1 MQKTV
6 YLVRHCQATGQA
18 ADAPLTPEGE
28 QQAMRLAEQL
38 APLSIERIVASPFIR
53 ALRTI
58 TPLAERLA
66 LPIITDERLIERVL
80 STSEVADWMTAL
92 RATFENFDLSFAGG
106 ESSRVATQ
114 RIVAVLSSAILH
126 PVRTTVL
133 VTHGNLMTLL
143 LKRLNPAVDFT
154 FWQQLKNPDVYHLEL
169 EGTPTIVHRMARMK
183 L

>member
-6 YLVRHCQATGQA
+6 YLVRHCKATGQA
-18 ADAPLTPEGE
+18 ADAPLTPEGQ
-28 QQAMRLAEQL
+28 QQAIGLAER
-38 APLSIERIVASPFIR
+38 LSSLPIERIISSPFMR
-53 ALRTI
+53 ASHTI

-80 STSEVADWMTAL
+80 STSELADWLTAL
-92 RATFENFDLSFAGG
+92 RATFENFDLTFAGG

-114 RIVAVLSSAILH
+114 RIVAVLSSVMLH
-126 PVRTTVL
+126 PARTTVI

-143 LKRLNPAVDFT
+143 LKHLNPEVDFT
-154 FWQQLKNPDVYHLEL
+154 LWQQLKNPDVYHLEL
-169 EGTPTIVHRMARMK
+169 EGTPTIVHRMVRMK